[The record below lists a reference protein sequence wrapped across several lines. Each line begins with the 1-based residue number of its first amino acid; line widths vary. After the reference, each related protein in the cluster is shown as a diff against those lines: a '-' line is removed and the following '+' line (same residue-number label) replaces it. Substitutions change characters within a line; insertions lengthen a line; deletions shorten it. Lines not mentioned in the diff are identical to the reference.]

1 MTIAQ
6 IVVQVHQLFATV
18 GVQVHQLFALV
29 LAKTGA

>member
-6 IVVQVHQLFATV
+6 IVVQVLQLFATI